1 MDSPPDVFQHTLLLF
16 KDACPPPCVYG
27 GMTCTVAYCYTIQ
40 TQNEILT
47 LWACEYT
54 VTATHIYAHIRAR
67 TNRQIHVSRK
77 SIPLL
82 KDRLPAQLYPWL
94 FCTFPLFCVYVCVW
108 VLVHVCMHN
117 RLHNT
122 PNSRYLAP
130 SLDCTRTHKCTHH
143 LCFGDVSIFGRNQ
156 CRIHLTV
163 FK

>member
-1 MDSPPDVFQHTLLLF
+1 METKKKRRRQDRKKETWREISGCDLGKLRVNIYFPSLGLSVVTWCLPTHTAAIQRRLSP
-16 KDACPPPCVYG
+16 PPPCVYG

-54 VTATHIYAHIRAR
+54 VTATHIYAHIWAR

-94 FCTFPLFCVYVCVW
+94 FCTFPLFCVYVCVR
-108 VLVHVCMHN
+108 VSARVRALVNACAS
-117 RLHNT
+117 T
-122 PNSRYLAP
+122 
-130 SLDCTRTHKCTHH
+130 
-143 LCFGDVSIFGRNQ
+143 
-156 CRIHLTV
+156 
-163 FK
+163 